1 MNTMIY
7 RLSFLVEKQSDIMLP
22 KGMDF
27 FWQARVVGWGG
38 VGQGRRKKNEVN
50 TIGTMHACGQQN
62 TFGSKKSQS
71 DYTKEIIFIIQYA
84 IFCILVNSLP

>member
-1 MNTMIY
+1 MIY

-27 FWQARVVGWGG
+27 FGRQEVWGWGG

-71 DYTKEIIFIIQYA
+71 DYSKDIIFIIQHT
-84 IFCILVNSLP
+84 IFCILVNRLP

>member
-1 MNTMIY
+1 M
-7 RLSFLVEKQSDIMLP
+7 
-22 KGMDF
+22 
-27 FWQARVVGWGG
+27 GWGG

-71 DYTKEIIFIIQYA
+71 DYSKT
-84 IFCILVNSLP
+84 LSLLYSIPYSASWLIVFLE

>member
-1 MNTMIY
+1 MIY

-50 TIGTMHACGQQN
+50 TIGTMHACGQKN